1 MARVRLTR
9 SASIGNRSLPSIAEY
24 QGAGSST
31 AANMWAAAILTALR
45 APVNKNNL
53 YSLIG
58 WFQLEGG
65 GGQNNPLNTT
75 QPSPG
80 ETSTVPGTPGVGN
93 YGSPAAGV
101 RATAQTLQ
109 GYPAIVRSLRSGQGI
124 PATPQISGE
133 LSRWSGGGYSSISPQ
148 SAYRPSPSSGYS
160 LTRPG
165 GATTANV
172 YDVFAAYQSSDGG
185 SGTSPYATIKG
196 VRSPA
201 DIRRS
206 VRWSWDRA
214 SQQYADMQAQADA
227 PVGFFGGVAHAAG
240 AFSRFI
246 EYLPFYMLRGVEIIG
261 GATLMYMGVRG
272 IATNRSYTPKPS
284 VLSSGVRA
292 GLSLIPG
299 VEAARYLRAGRKEG
313 NAEHYRLQG
322 RREERARLGGNQPVS
337 SSSTTTAKRASS
349 AAIARQQREGKARK
363 DAARAAKNKSS

>member
-53 YSLIG
+53 SALLG
-58 WFQLEGG
+58 WFTREGG
-65 GGQNNPLNTT
+65 GGQNNPLNTKLKT
-75 QPSPG
+75 PG
-80 ETSTVPGTPGVGN
+80 ERSTVPGTQGVAN
-93 YGSPAAGV
+93 YDSPATGV
-101 RATAQTLQ
+101 RATAQTLLA
-109 GYPAIVRSLRSGQGI
+109 YPAIVSALRSGQGI
-124 PATPQISGE
+124 PNTPKVAGE
-133 LSRWSGGGYSSISPQ
+133 LSTWSGGGYSSITPT
-148 SAYRPSPSSGYS
+148 SAYQPTQSGYS

-214 SQQYADMQAQADA
+214 SQQYADIQAQADA
-227 PVGFFGGVAHAAG
+227 PVGFFGGVVHAAG

-299 VEAARYLRAGRKEG
+299 VEAARYLRAGRREG
-313 NAEHYRLQG
+313 NAEHYRLQA
-322 RREERARLGGNQPVS
+322 RREERARLSGNQPVP

-349 AAIARQQREGKARK
+349 AAIARQQREGKAR
-363 DAARAAKNKSS
+363 